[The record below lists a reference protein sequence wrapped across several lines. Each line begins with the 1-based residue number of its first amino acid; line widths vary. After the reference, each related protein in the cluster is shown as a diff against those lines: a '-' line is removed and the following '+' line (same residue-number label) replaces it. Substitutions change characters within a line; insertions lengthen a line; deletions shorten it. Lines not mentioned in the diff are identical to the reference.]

1 MALEQDCLLD
11 LWKIQMSFHRSVC
24 GIIGKR
30 SETIVISFHAVTFI
44 IIILVFRHAK
54 FTPPFNATAI
64 CTEAS
69 KYAVAY
75 LLFFSHL
82 PSFLS
87 FLQTPSIVRCM
98 ICGTDARRCSSPWLQ
113 VVWVPFRGGLAS
125 TNPLVSVDC
134 QASRPTHSTMWVYS
148 VIWDRDC
155 ICPLLRPEE
164 PLKNA
169 HEPKLIAIHS
179 SLKKGS
185 CKTL

>member
-24 GIIGKR
+24 GIIGKC

-75 LLFFSHL
+75 LLFFPPHI
-82 PSFLS
+82 PFLS

-134 QASRPTHSTMWVYS
+134 QASRPTHSTM
-148 VIWDRDC
+148 
-155 ICPLLRPEE
+155 
-164 PLKNA
+164 
-169 HEPKLIAIHS
+169 
-179 SLKKGS
+179 
-185 CKTL
+185 

>member
-75 LLFFSHL
+75 LFFFSSHL
-82 PSFLS
+82 PFLS
-87 FLQTPSIVRCM
+87 FFANTEH
-98 ICGTDARRCSSPWLQ
+98 
-113 VVWVPFRGGLAS
+113 
-125 TNPLVSVDC
+125 C
-134 QASRPTHSTMWVYS
+134 QMYDMW
-148 VIWDRDC
+148 
-155 ICPLLRPEE
+155 
-164 PLKNA
+164 
-169 HEPKLIAIHS
+169 H
-179 SLKKGS
+179 
-185 CKTL
+185 

>member
-75 LLFFSHL
+75 LLFFSLFLL
-82 PSFLS
+82 PFLFWKHQALS
-87 FLQTPSIVRCM
+87 DGWYVALM
-98 ICGTDARRCSSPWLQ
+98 LGDARHHGCESCGYHSEVALPPLIHLSALTAKQ
-113 VVWVPFRGGLAS
+113 VVPHTQQCEFIQWSGTETAS
-125 TNPLVSVDC
+125 
-134 QASRPTHSTMWVYS
+134 
-148 VIWDRDC
+148 
-155 ICPLLRPEE
+155 
-164 PLKNA
+164 A
-169 HEPKLIAIHS
+169 H
-179 SLKKGS
+179 
-185 CKTL
+185 C